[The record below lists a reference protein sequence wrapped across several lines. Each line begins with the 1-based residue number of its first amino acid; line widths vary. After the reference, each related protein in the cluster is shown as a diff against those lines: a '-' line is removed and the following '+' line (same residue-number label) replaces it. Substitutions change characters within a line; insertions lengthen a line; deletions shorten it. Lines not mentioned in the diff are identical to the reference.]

1 MSSLLNFSSL
11 TADTTIYYIL
21 YFIYLLLICK
31 DGERT
36 LDDKWAVR
44 LPINLCIEIPSKPRF
59 LESSKTFDETF
70 IHLLARRFSLRFAG
84 WTRIGRNR
92 TLGSSKRNLIS
103 LFRFNFVS
111 NFVSNF
117 PREILYVGNRA
128 LISYRFVCFVI
139 CFDFTEIIFN
149 YCATRNTD

>member
-44 LPINLCIEIPSKPRF
+44 LPINLCTEIPSKPRF

-103 LFRFNFVS
+103 LSFDSTSSPTSSPISRAKSYMWVIGRWFRIGS
-111 NFVSNF
+111 YALLYASIL
-117 PREILYVGNRA
+117 PR
-128 LISYRFVCFVI
+128 
-139 CFDFTEIIFN
+139 
-149 YCATRNTD
+149 